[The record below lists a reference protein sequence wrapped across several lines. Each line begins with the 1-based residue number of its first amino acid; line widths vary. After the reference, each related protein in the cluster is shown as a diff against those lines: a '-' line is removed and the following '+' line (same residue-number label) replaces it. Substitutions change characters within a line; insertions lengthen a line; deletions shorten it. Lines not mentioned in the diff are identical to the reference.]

1 MADAIFGCL
10 AEAARQ
16 GRTYVV
22 RAGFF
27 EIYRGKCADLLNKKK
42 KIEVRDDKH
51 GTPTRTP
58 TRTRTRK
65 IGRASCRERV

>member
-1 MADAIFGCL
+1 MAEAIFGCL
-10 AEAARQ
+10 ADAARQ

-42 KIEVRDDKH
+42 KIEVRED
-51 GTPTRTP
+51 
-58 TRTRTRK
+58 
-65 IGRASCRERV
+65 